1 MRRSSS
7 RRSASERPARKR
19 TQQREI
25 NPDDPTKARYP
36 TGHHY
41 ADARRGGGQLSASF
55 RLGQLRCGCEWR
67 YSTPSTASASKRY
80 HGVRGGSP
88 TPFTHTAA
96 ALSKGNTMSTVITGA
111 SGHLGRLVVDQLLA
125 AGTPPAQIVATGRD
139 VDKLTDLAQNGVTV
153 RRADFADPS
162 TLDDAF
168 AGAEAMLLVSTTTVG
183 ERFDN
188 ARNAIDAAARAGVS
202 RIVYT
207 SIVNASTAQMTLADE
222 HRRTEDY
229 LRDSGSAFVILRNGW
244 YLENYT
250 DQLPM
255 ITQYHALLGSAHD
268 GLVSAASRRDYAAAA
283 AAVLTQDGHLGATY
297 ELGGTPFTLTEL
309 AATISDVLGT
319 HIAYQDMSVADY
331 TGALTAAGLP
341 PEMAAAVADADA
353 GLARGELFTASDD
366 LVKLIGRPATTA
378 HEAVQNAAATINSP

>member
-1 MRRSSS
+1 
-7 RRSASERPARKR
+7 
-19 TQQREI
+19 
-25 NPDDPTKARYP
+25 
-36 TGHHY
+36 
-41 ADARRGGGQLSASF
+41 
-55 RLGQLRCGCEWR
+55 
-67 YSTPSTASASKRY
+67 
-80 HGVRGGSP
+80 
-88 TPFTHTAA
+88 
-96 ALSKGNTMSTVITGA
+96 MSTVVTGA

-139 VDKLTDLAQNGVTV
+139 TEKLTDLAQNGVTV

-168 AGAEAMLLVSTTTVG
+168 AGADALLLVSTTTVG

-188 ARNAIDAAARAGVS
+188 ARNAIDAATRAGVS

-207 SIVNASTAQMTLADE
+207 SILNASTAQMTLADA

-255 ITQYHALLGSAHD
+255 IIQYSALLGSAHD
-268 GLVSAASRRDYAAAA
+268 GRVSAASRRDYAAAA
-283 AAVLTQDGHLGATY
+283 VAVLREDGHLGATY
-297 ELGGTPFTLTEL
+297 ELGGAPFTLTEL

-319 HIAYQDMSVADY
+319 QIAYRDMSVADY
-331 TGALTAAGLP
+331 ANALTSAGVP
-341 PEMAAAVADADA
+341 AEMAAAVADADA
-353 GLARGELFTASDD
+353 GLARGELFTTSDD
-366 LVKLIGRPATTA
+366 LAKLIGRPATTA
-378 HEAVQNAAATINSP
+378 REAIQNAANIQESR

>member
-1 MRRSSS
+1 
-7 RRSASERPARKR
+7 
-19 TQQREI
+19 
-25 NPDDPTKARYP
+25 
-36 TGHHY
+36 
-41 ADARRGGGQLSASF
+41 
-55 RLGQLRCGCEWR
+55 
-67 YSTPSTASASKRY
+67 
-80 HGVRGGSP
+80 
-88 TPFTHTAA
+88 
-96 ALSKGNTMSTVITGA
+96 MSTVITGA

-125 AGTPPAQIVATGRD
+125 AGTSPAQVVATGRD
-139 VDKLTDLAQNGVTV
+139 AGKLADLALNGVTV

-162 TLDDAF
+162 TLDEAF
-168 AGAEAMLLVSTTTVG
+168 AGAEAMVLVSTTTVG

-188 ARNAIDAAARAGVS
+188 ARNAIDAAARAGVP
-202 RIVYT
+202 RIAYT
-207 SIVNASTAQMTLADE
+207 SIVNASTARMTLADA

-255 ITQYHALLGSAHD
+255 ITRYRALLGSAHD

-283 AAVLTQDGHLGATY
+283 AAVLTQGGHLGATY

-319 HIAYQDMSVADY
+319 HIAYQDMSVDDY
-331 TGALTAAGLP
+331 ASALTAAGLP
-341 PEMAAAVADADA
+341 PETAAAVADADA
-353 GLARGELFTASDD
+353 GLARGELYTASDD

-378 HEAVQNAAATINSP
+378 REAVLSAATSEESR

>member
-1 MRRSSS
+1 MILTTCWYPSDH
-7 RRSASERPARKR
+7 RPHA
-19 TQQREI
+19 
-25 NPDDPTKARYP
+25 A
-36 TGHHY
+36 
-41 ADARRGGGQLSASF
+41 
-55 RLGQLRCGCEWR
+55 
-67 YSTPSTASASKRY
+67 TAFA
-80 HGVRGGSP
+80 H
-88 TPFTHTAA
+88 A
-96 ALSKGNTMSTVITGA
+96 ALPLSRGNTVSTVITGA
-111 SGHLGRLVVDQLLA
+111 SGQLGRLAVHELLA
-125 AGTPPAQIVATGRD
+125 AGTPPAQVVATGRD
-139 VDKLTDLAQNGVTV
+139 TDKLADLAHEGVTV
-153 RRADFADPS
+153 RRADFADPL

-168 AGAEAMLLVSTTTVG
+168 AGADGMLLVSTTTVG

-188 ARNAIDAAARAGVS
+188 ARNAIDAAVRAGVS

-207 SIVNASTAQMTLADE
+207 SIVNASTARMTLAEE

-255 ITQYHALLGSAHD
+255 IRQYHALFGSAKD
-268 GLVSAASRRDYAAAA
+268 GFVSAASRRDYAAAA
-283 AAVLTQDGHLGATY
+283 AAVLTQVGHIGATY
-297 ELGGTPFTLTEL
+297 ELGGPPFTLTEL

-319 HIAYQDMSVADY
+319 HIAYQDMSVAGY
-331 TGALTAAGLP
+331 TNALTAAGLP

-378 HEAVQNAAATINSP
+378 REAVQNAAILEESR

>member
-1 MRRSSS
+1 
-7 RRSASERPARKR
+7 
-19 TQQREI
+19 
-25 NPDDPTKARYP
+25 
-36 TGHHY
+36 
-41 ADARRGGGQLSASF
+41 
-55 RLGQLRCGCEWR
+55 
-67 YSTPSTASASKRY
+67 
-80 HGVRGGSP
+80 
-88 TPFTHTAA
+88 
-96 ALSKGNTMSTVITGA
+96 MSTVITGA

-125 AGTPPAQIVATGRD
+125 AGTSPAQVVATGRD
-139 VDKLTDLAQNGVTV
+139 AGKLADLAQNGVTV

-162 TLDDAF
+162 TLDEAF
-168 AGAEAMLLVSTTTVG
+168 AGAEAMVLVSTTTVG

-188 ARNAIDAAARAGVS
+188 ARKAIDAAARAGVS
-202 RIVYT
+202 QIVYT
-207 SIVNASTAQMTLADE
+207 SIVNASTAQMTLADA

-229 LRDSGSAFVILRNGW
+229 LRASGSGFVILRNGW

-255 ITQYHALLGSAHD
+255 ITRYRALLGSAHD

-331 TGALTAAGLP
+331 TSAPTAAGLP

-366 LVKLIGRPATTA
+366 LAKLIGRPATTA
-378 HEAVQNAAATINSP
+378 HEAVQNAAATLTSS

>member
-1 MRRSSS
+1 MILTTFAAMDVWLPRRCPDESDPVAAFGHSPL
-7 RRSASERPARKR
+7 SE
-19 TQQREI
+19 
-25 NPDDPTKARYP
+25 
-36 TGHHY
+36 
-41 ADARRGGGQLSASF
+41 
-55 RLGQLRCGCEWR
+55 
-67 YSTPSTASASKRY
+67 
-80 HGVRGGSP
+80 
-88 TPFTHTAA
+88 
-96 ALSKGNTMSTVITGA
+96 GNTMSTVITGA

-125 AGTPPAQIVATGRD
+125 AGTPPAQLVATGRD
-139 VDKLTDLAQNGVTV
+139 MDKLTDLADEGVTV
-153 RRADFADPS
+153 RRADFADPI

-168 AGAEAMLLVSTTTVG
+168 VGADAMLLVSTTTVG

-229 LRDSGSAFVILRNGW
+229 LRDSGSEFSILRNGW

-255 ITQYHALLGSAHD
+255 ITQYQALLGSAQD

-297 ELGGTPFTLTEL
+297 ELGGPPFTLAEL
-309 AATISDVLGT
+309 AATISEVLGT
-319 HIAYQDMSVADY
+319 HIVYQDMSVADY
-331 TGALTAAGLP
+331 TSALTAAGLP
-341 PEMAAAVADADA
+341 VEMAAAVADADA
-353 GLARGELFTASDD
+353 GLARGELFTASED

-378 HEAVQNAAATINSP
+378 HEAVRGAATMGAFG